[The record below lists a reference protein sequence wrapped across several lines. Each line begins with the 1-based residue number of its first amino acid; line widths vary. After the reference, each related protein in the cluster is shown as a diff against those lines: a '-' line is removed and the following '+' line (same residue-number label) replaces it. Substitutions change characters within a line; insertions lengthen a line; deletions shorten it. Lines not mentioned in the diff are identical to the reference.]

1 MLDQAEQSIN
11 NSKQADLNR
20 FKVGIGSYVVSM
32 PEMVSAYNEFTEA
45 CFKEGEIT
53 QKNKQLIALGISV
66 HSQDEYCIIYHTKGC
81 LDQGCSEK
89 EIFEAIGVA
98 AAVGG
103 GAAMSQGVT
112 LVQECIEQLSPPM
125 Q

>member
-1 MLDQAEQSIN
+1 
-11 NSKQADLNR
+11 
-20 FKVGIGSYVVSM
+20 M
-32 PEMVSAYNEFTEA
+32 PELVSAYNEFTET
-45 CFKEGEIT
+45 CFEEGEIT
-53 QKNKQLIALGISV
+53 KKNKQLIALGISV

-81 LDQGCSEK
+81 LDHGCSEK

-98 AAVGG
+98 AAIGG

-112 LVQECIEQLSPPM
+112 LVQDCIEQLSPPK

>member
-1 MLDQAEQSIN
+1 MEQNGLGFTS
-11 NSKQADLNR
+11 SKQIDLNR
-20 FKVGIGSYVVSM
+20 FKEGIGSSTLNM
-32 PEMVSAYNEFTEA
+32 PEILTSFNEFTEA
-45 CFKEGEIT
+45 CFKEGEIS
-53 QKNKQLIALGISV
+53 QKNKQLIALGTSIY
-66 HSQDEYCIIYHTKGC
+66 SQDEYCIIYHTKGC

-98 AAVGG
+98 TAIGG

-112 LVQECIEQLSPPM
+112 LVQECMKEFGQQM